1 MSNKANGFRLA
12 AALLASVAGASLCVP
27 AAHAETPAVEAL
39 LKQADYWRSKGRND
53 LAEDALRRARKLA
66 PNSEAVRKASSPVP
80 APAAKPAP
88 APAAAPAAT
97 ERLTRS
103 RPVTTAATKP
113 APAPKADTAGRAR
126 VAGFDALDS
135 GDLANA
141 AAQFQKALNANRR
154 DADALGGL
162 GLVRLNQSR
171 FAEAADLLQQASRYG
186 KPAQWAE
193 GLAAAQFFAGID
205 DARELLTQGRLADA
219 QAKAEELV
227 RSGYAKP
234 APALE
239 LLADIYERQ
248 ERFADAADLY
258 RQASSGGAQDEK
270 RLMLRAARSRALAAA
285 QRGDTL
291 GAESE
296 FQNGMLIDQD
306 DPWIRY
312 EFARFM
318 IKRGRVAETES
329 LIRSL
334 ATSGKPDSIYAAAL
348 LNRDLGRASAAGQ
361 LLDQIPLAQQT
372 QQMRNLAIELKTD
385 SAIARAKA
393 IAANGSQAEAMTALR
408 QLGNTPGMPMSK
420 LAAIASAMLD
430 IGATADA
437 ESVASRAL
445 DGQVRSVEDYEGL
458 ISVLSRTGRDDL
470 ARLALQRAGQLAG
483 SSQDGQEAF
492 GRMNATLATSRA
504 DRARL
509 AGNFAEAF
517 DILQAAWNA
526 SPQNVDVLRA
536 LSRLYQ
542 SGNMPARAAQTFQLV
557 LVRDPRDK
565 EALLGLASAAQAA
578 GDRVMSEKAQ
588 QDVLRSY
595 PEDYEVRMTLAQVE
609 QARGN
614 ERAAVKLLKEAR
626 ELYARQQGIGSIPT
640 GGNPFAASGP
650 MASTNPFRDTAPAP
664 APNINPFALG
674 NGTRLGGAMPTPASY
689 APAPSYAAGNS
700 YAASGAYAPATGYN
714 GSMSGAAASAQPVA
728 AWQAPASAGYGAQS
742 GAYSAAPV
750 GDPVMM
756 QLQSEIAELSQD
768 SGPQVEFNTSY
779 RKRSGETGLS
789 SLDEIKGTTKF
800 STDLAGGRAYVRAE
814 ATVLDAGR
822 PSGSGL
828 ARFGRNATLE
838 AQAIVDEVPSPL
850 VQADTQHKSGVAL
863 AVGYESDL
871 LKLEA
876 GTTPMGIGETELT
889 FHGEVSPR
897 LSENALVRGW
907 VERQAVTDSV
917 ISYAGTRDPVTGE
930 TWGQVMRTG
939 GGVAFSWDQ
948 QGSGFY
954 GDLRY
959 NRFAGTNVRDN
970 NGIEAN
976 IGGYLRAW
984 QDQHS
989 SLTAGINFN
998 YQSYDNNQNYFTF
1011 GHGGYFSP
1019 QSFLSVGFPINYRMK
1034 TNVLELAASLT
1045 PGFQSYSQ
1053 DEVVL
1058 YPTDPTAQAQLD
1070 ALKSENTDVRSYY
1083 DSLSKTGFAVSADA
1097 SAYYRVSRNTRI
1109 GGQTSYNSFGNY
1121 NEFRSMVGVRQSF
1134 GSGE

>member
-1 MSNKANGFRLA
+1 MSNKANAFRLA
-12 AALLASVAGASLCVP
+12 AALLASVAGVGLCVP

-39 LKQADYWRSKGRND
+39 LKQAQYWRSKGRND

-66 PNSEAVRKASSPVP
+66 PNSEAVRKASSP
-80 APAAKPAP
+80 AAKPAP
-88 APAAAPAAT
+88 APA
-97 ERLTRS
+97 
-103 RPVTTAATKP
+103 
-113 APAPKADTAGRAR
+113 PKVDTAGRAR

-135 GDLANA
+135 GNLTNA

-193 GLAAAQFFAGID
+193 GLAAARFFAGIE
-205 DARELLTQGRLADA
+205 DAREMLAQGRLADA

-227 RSGYAKP
+227 RSGYAQP

-258 RQASSGGAQDEK
+258 RQAGSGGAQDEK

-285 QRGDTL
+285 QRGDML

-318 IKRGRVAETES
+318 MKRGRVAETES
-329 LIRSL
+329 LLRSL
-334 ATSGKPDSIYAAAL
+334 VTSGKPDSVYAAAL
-348 LNRDLGRASAAGQ
+348 LNRDLGRTSAAAQ
-361 LLDQIPLAQQT
+361 LVDQIPLAQQT

-393 IAANGSQAEAMTALR
+393 IAANGSPGEAMTALR

-430 IGATADA
+430 IGAGADA
-437 ESVASRAL
+437 EALASRAL

-483 SSQDGQEAF
+483 SSQEGQEAF
-492 GRMNATLATSRA
+492 GRMNATLAASQA

-526 SPQNVDVLRA
+526 SPQNADVLRA

-565 EALLGLASAAQAA
+565 DALLGLAAAAQAA
-578 GDRVMSEKAQ
+578 GDRGLSEKAQ
-588 QDVLRSY
+588 QDVLRAY
-595 PEDYEVRMTLAQVE
+595 PEDYQVRMALAQVE
-609 QARGN
+609 QSRGN
-614 ERAAVKLLKEAR
+614 DKAAVKLLKDAR

-640 GGNPFAASGP
+640 GGNPFAASSGT
-650 MASTNPFRDTAPAP
+650 MASANPFRDMAPAP
-664 APNINPFALG
+664 AATINPFALG
-674 NGTRLGGAMPTPASY
+674 GGTRLGGGMATPASY
-689 APAPSYAAGNS
+689 APAAPYAAGNS
-700 YAASGAYAPATGYN
+700 YAAGGSYAPATGYN
-714 GSMSGAAASAQPVA
+714 AGMPGTVASAQPA
-728 AWQAPASAGYGAQS
+728 ASWQAPAAAGLGAQ
-742 GAYSAAPV
+742 GGVYGAAPV

-768 SGPQVEFNTSY
+768 TGPQVEFNTSY

-789 SLDEIKGTTKF
+789 ALDEIKGTTKF

-876 GTTPMGIGETELT
+876 GTTPIGIGETELT

-939 GGVAFSWDQ
+939 GGLAFSWDQ

-954 GDLRY
+954 GDVRY

-970 NGIEAN
+970 DGIEAN

-998 YQSYDNNQNYFTF
+998 YQAYANNQNYFTF

-1034 TNVLELAASLT
+1034 TDVLELAASLT

-1058 YPTDPTAQAQLD
+1058 YPTDPVAQAQLD